1 MKPAWRQVFVSLGL
15 VWGLGMFKKTNRWDE
30 KMGCIPK
37 KDVGM
42 EHMGLGKG
50 MAMV

>member
-1 MKPAWRQVFVSLGL
+1 
-15 VWGLGMFKKTNRWDE
+15 MFKKTNRWDE

-37 KDVGM
+37 NFLGM

-50 MAMV
+50 MAMVPLKVGICPF